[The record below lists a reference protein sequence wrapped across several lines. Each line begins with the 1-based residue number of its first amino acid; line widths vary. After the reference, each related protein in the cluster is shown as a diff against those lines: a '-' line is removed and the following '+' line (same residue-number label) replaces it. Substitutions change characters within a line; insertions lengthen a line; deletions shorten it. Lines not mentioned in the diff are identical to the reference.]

1 MASDNALT
9 RLLAEMPA
17 LESQAADLQSDR
29 SRALDSGAIQSLR
42 DRYLTWYSQCLPS
55 LPEALAVKFRDF
67 YEGGNFVRRINA
79 YLEAPMEKSA
89 FVKPDSTADES
100 PLVPF
105 WANAFAITFRP
116 SFFGQQ
122 QVLQEAVALKQAA
135 VAPDA
140 ARRVEAMVRRF
151 PLVVAELNR
160 RRGDRSGWTI
170 SDEYDIQDLCRG
182 LFVAWFDDVRPE
194 EWTPSYAGGSSRMD
208 FLLKVEQVV
217 VEVKIVTAAGSAR
230 DIRDQLAQD
239 ILRYQAHPDCQI
251 LVCFVYD
258 PGMRIT
264 NPRGFEQ
271 DLSVPQGTVG
281 VLVAVVQ

>member
-1 MASDNALT
+1 
-9 RLLAEMPA
+9 
-17 LESQAADLQSDR
+17 
-29 SRALDSGAIQSLR
+29 
-42 DRYLTWYSQCLPS
+42 
-55 LPEALAVKFRDF
+55 
-67 YEGGNFVRRINA
+67 
-79 YLEAPMEKSA
+79 MERSA
-89 FVKPDSTADES
+89 FVKADATAEES
-100 PLVPF
+100 PFAPY
-105 WANAFAITFRP
+105 WANAFALTFRP

-122 QVLQEAVALKQAA
+122 QVLQEAAALEQSA

-160 RRGDRSGWTI
+160 RRADRAGWTI
-170 SDEYDIQDLCRG
+170 SDEYDIQDLCRA
-182 LFVAWFDDVRPE
+182 LLVAWFDDVRPE

-208 FLLKVEQVV
+208 FLLKAEQVV
-217 VEVKIVTAAGSAR
+217 VETKFVTEATSAR
-230 DIRDQLAQD
+230 EVRDELAVD

-258 PGMRIT
+258 PRMRIT

-271 DLSVPQGTVG
+271 DLSVPQGKLG